1 MANKLA
7 SRKLWVALIGV
18 VTGVILI
25 ISGNTTEG
33 VTTMITSILGYLAA
47 EGYIDGKAV
56 VKSLIVDETVTK
68 EENTEEQ
75 AIVKD
80 V

>member
-1 MANKLA
+1 MTNKLA

-18 VTGVILI
+18 ITGIVLV

-33 VTTMITSILGYLAA
+33 VTTVITSVLGYLAA

-56 VKSLIVDETVTK
+56 GTALIVDESVIE
-68 EENTEEQ
+68 EENIEE
-75 AIVKD
+75 
-80 V
+80 